1 MDPVDIL
8 PALEQAFALDMRAL
22 QETHLFEG
30 GVDAFEMG
38 GFHARYVRGEVVAQR
53 VEKEIHRLAEAHIAV
68 FLVDVG
74 EGGVDVRKV
83 ADGLAVQVA
92 QAVRAVQFGISRQRR
107 ALPWMPEPDLRAVFG
122 FEFGE
127 PCLDIFNNG
136 RINGRIIRKGVK
148 RIGKGGIGVA
158 RVRESG
164 KAPPVRPFPGLRGR
178 AGCPSGDRCS
188 ATCPPHA

>member
-1 MDPVDIL
+1 
-8 PALEQAFALDMRAL
+8 
-22 QETHLFEG
+22 
-30 GVDAFEMG
+30 MG

-92 QAVRAVQFGISRQRR
+92 QAVRAVQFGISGSGER
-107 ALPWMPEPDLRAVFG
+107 ALDARTDLRAVFG

-127 PCLDIFNNG
+127 PLPDIFNNG

-148 RIGKGGIGVA
+148 RLGKGGIGVA
-158 RVRESG
+158 RVR
-164 KAPPVRPFPGLRGR
+164 KAVKRLP
-178 AGCPSGDRCS
+178 
-188 ATCPPHA
+188 

>member
-1 MDPVDIL
+1 MFFAQVNQIAEQLHRSKPALDPMDIM

-92 QAVRAVQFGISRQRR
+92 QAVRAVQFGISGSGER
-107 ALPWMPEPDLRAVFG
+107 ALDARTDLRAVFG

-127 PCLDIFNNG
+127 PLPDIFNNG

-148 RIGKGGIGVA
+148 RLGKGGIGVA
-158 RVRESG
+158 RVR
-164 KAPPVRPFPGLRGR
+164 KAVKRLP
-178 AGCPSGDRCS
+178 
-188 ATCPPHA
+188 

>member
-1 MDPVDIL
+1 
-8 PALEQAFALDMRAL
+8 
-22 QETHLFEG
+22 
-30 GVDAFEMG
+30 MG

-92 QAVRAVQFGISRQRR
+92 QAVRAVQFGISGSGER
-107 ALPWMPEPDLRAVFG
+107 ALDARTDLRAVFG

-127 PCLDIFNNG
+127 PLPDIFNNCLLYT
-136 RINGRIIRKGVK
+136 
-148 RIGKGGIGVA
+148 
-158 RVRESG
+158 S
-164 KAPPVRPFPGLRGR
+164 
-178 AGCPSGDRCS
+178 RCV
-188 ATCPPHA
+188 